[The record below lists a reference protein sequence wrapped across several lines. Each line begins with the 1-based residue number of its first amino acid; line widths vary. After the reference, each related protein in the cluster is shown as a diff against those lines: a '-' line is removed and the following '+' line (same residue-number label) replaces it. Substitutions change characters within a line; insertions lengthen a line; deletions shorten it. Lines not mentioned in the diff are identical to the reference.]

1 MTDPVASV
9 PSQGAPGTPV
19 PVVPDATSDASLSTE
34 VADLKQAVGDVAT
47 ALRSEIEDLRD
58 RLGNEV
64 IDRLQGYVDALEAR
78 ISA

>member
-1 MTDPVASV
+1 MTDPVV
-9 PSQGAPGTPV
+9 PVPAPGTTPV
-19 PVVPDATSDASLSTE
+19 TPDATTSDASLSTE

>member
-1 MTDPVASV
+1 MTDPVV
-9 PSQGAPGTPV
+9 PVPAPGTTPV
-19 PVVPDATSDASLSTE
+19 TPDATSDASLSTE